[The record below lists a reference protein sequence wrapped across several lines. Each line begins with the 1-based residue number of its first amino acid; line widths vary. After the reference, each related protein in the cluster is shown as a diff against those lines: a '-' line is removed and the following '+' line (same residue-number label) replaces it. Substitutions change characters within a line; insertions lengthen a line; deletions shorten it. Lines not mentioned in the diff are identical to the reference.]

1 MENQLTLA
9 RLICL
14 TSALENCRRK
24 AFLESD
30 SKPTCVLWWF
40 EREPDEISLASLKL
54 AYANA
59 LLVHSG
65 TSEKNLCN
73 TSENWSLVWLE
84 LIKLFCCSCAVIFCW
99 GLRAFSSL
107 GWNPSQYDFCRKK
120 GGLLIVLPENSFGR
134 NHVSTGGFWKLF
146 LKCVSFLG
154 LVLFWWASPLVQ
166 FMEQTNIGKSVAVR
180 EVHQMLMWPW
190 RFVVVWGQGELCPS
204 CDREL

>member
-1 MENQLTLA
+1 MLSTAESVPKRDRLFSVLLVTEILHCSLRYAQYLVGKILFFPWCLPVGCLSGLSSILANMFISIMENQLTLA

-73 TSENWSLVWLE
+73 TSEN
-84 LIKLFCCSCAVIFCW
+84 
-99 GLRAFSSL
+99 
-107 GWNPSQYDFCRKK
+107 
-120 GGLLIVLPENSFGR
+120 
-134 NHVSTGGFWKLF
+134 
-146 LKCVSFLG
+146 
-154 LVLFWWASPLVQ
+154 
-166 FMEQTNIGKSVAVR
+166 
-180 EVHQMLMWPW
+180 
-190 RFVVVWGQGELCPS
+190 
-204 CDREL
+204 